1 MRLAGW
7 IRKHGVITGNS
18 DGNRRQNTTDH
29 YLNEGPLPDKIERP
43 FDMRFGPAGP
53 RGIATHPATGGLQY
67 IGHVPL
73 VHVMR
78 TPMANPTIASDD
90 RAHVG
95 AIYAGNPQ
103 V

>member
-1 MRLAGW
+1 MQVIGW
-7 IRKHGVITGNS
+7 IRKHGVISRNS
-18 DGNRRQNTTDH
+18 DGNRRQTMTDH
-29 YLNEGPLPDKIERP
+29 FLNEGPLPDKIDRP
-43 FDMRFGPAGP
+43 FDMRFGPVGKGVNTFP
-53 RGIATHPATGGLQY
+53 TTGGMQY

-78 TPMANPTIASDD
+78 TPTANPSVQADD

-103 V
+103 T